1 MRFKFIKAIIK
12 MTIIP
17 NYLITQCKIIRE
29 ELRFIITKKSKIQI
43 KKIKLNINK
52 TLVKSSQIIA
62 NPGEEALMQRFLSK
76 FKVILIMDFKIFLT
90 AISLKLN
97 SKKLKN
103 NSNLLFQKSN
113 KFKIIRNSI
122 NKLKMEMK
130 LQIVKQIKLN
140 S

>member
-1 MRFKFIKAIIK
+1 